1 MLRSHSTPLATTT
14 TNSSSVLL
22 SPRYDC
28 KSPRSLYHSKH
39 IQKKKK
45 SPLSTTCF
53 ILCVFVFCMMVV
65 LHRMEVIFVH
75 RVGGTFSLLGSNRHQ
90 RCKHSIVS
98 LCILGIFLLGVS
110 DRGRY
115 TRGVFQSR
123 VENIRRIYGVFIR
136 TGRGRSRVSFIR
148 RVLLEVFIEER
159 LFGQV

>member
-1 MLRSHSTPLATTT
+1 MSIAWEEHSRC
-14 TNSSSVLL
+14 SVAI
-22 SPRYDC
+22 DAE
-28 KSPRSLYHSKH
+28 
-39 IQKKKK
+39 KKKK
-45 SPLSTTCF
+45 ISTMQHF
-53 ILCVFVFCMMVV
+53 
-65 LHRMEVIFVH
+65 
-75 RVGGTFSLLGSNRHQ
+75 
-90 RCKHSIVS
+90 IVS
-98 LCILGIFLLGVS
+98 LRILGIFLLGVS